1 MVIGTTFSVIIAGLI
16 VSSLLLSVGFQFRQ
30 YHVLAQNSTNATTS
44 SIDRFNIKLTS
55 NDGKILH
62 RGIIT
67 SEHGQPENLDVQR
80 TVILPHRND
89 GKDYSGI
96 LSFTASK
103 PVEVLLGHRMPIDEE
118 TFSKIDNKRFGSL
131 FLVHPVHPN
140 VSEVFS
146 APTVIKPAYGLSSPF
161 YSASVPF
168 VGSSVV
174 LRTLHG
180 EPFVAVYEVSAQLG
194 QPEIVIDIETAK
206 NNTGTE

>member
-1 MVIGTTFSVIIAGLI
+1 MVTETTFSVIVSALI
-16 VSSLLLSVGFQFRQ
+16 VTSLLLGMGFQFKQ
-30 YHVLAQNSTNATTS
+30 HYVLAHNSTNTTAL
-44 SIDRFNIKLTS
+44 SIDRFNIKITP

-96 LSFTASK
+96 LTFTASR

-118 TFSKIDNKRFGSL
+118 TFSKIDSKRFGSL
-131 FLVHPVHPN
+131 FLVHPIQPN

-161 YSASVPF
+161 YSATVPF

-180 EPFVAVYEVSAQLG
+180 EPFVAVYEVSAR
-194 QPEIVIDIETAK
+194 PTR
-206 NNTGTE
+206 NSY